1 MNKLYI
7 KRITGIIIAIFLIL
21 FMYIKIS
28 EIVRQK
34 DPEYCKSTFK
44 ENADDIDIL
53 FFGTSHMINAVFP
66 IELWNNYGIAS
77 YNMAGHGN
85 TVPNSYWIMINAL
98 DYADPELIVIDCLG
112 ISNTEKTS
120 ENYFHWSMDS
130 FNLSKNKINAVNDL
144 FNDPL
149 KRYEY
154 LFDFS
159 LYHNRW
165 NELSEVD
172 FEHQQY
178 VQYGAQLRTAV
189 AVPKE
194 IIDINNVNKKEIDTY
209 GTEYLKKMIEE
220 CQNRNIKVLL
230 TYLPFPASEEDMNES
245 LAAEDIANEYGVD
258 YLNFLEMDIV
268 DYNTDCYDDGSH
280 LNPSGAE
287 KVTDYIGNYIQK
299 NYMIEDKRGDKSYH
313 DWNENYKLYTSLKI
327 DMLKEE
333 SNLLTYLM
341 LLRNQDISI
350 CLYIKGGSSI
360 YENKVIY
367 QLINNIPIYN
377 DLEKMEE
384 AVASEEDY
392 FMVVSNKKVWEYVNN
407 EDDITIDLLSGKIS
421 YSNTNDNKK
430 MYLEGFNNSNLYES
444 NDIASDIEIQIYVI
458 DDWTGSI
465 IDTVKYAK
473 NSDIELIRD

>member
-1 MNKLYI
+1 
-7 KRITGIIIAIFLIL
+7 
-21 FMYIKIS
+21 
-28 EIVRQK
+28 
-34 DPEYCKSTFK
+34 
-44 ENADDIDIL
+44 
-53 FFGTSHMINAVFP
+53 
-66 IELWNNYGIAS
+66 
-77 YNMAGHGN
+77 
-85 TVPNSYWIMINAL
+85 
-98 DYADPELIVIDCLG
+98 
-112 ISNTEKTS
+112 
-120 ENYFHWSMDS
+120 
-130 FNLSKNKINAVNDL
+130 
-144 FNDPL
+144 
-149 KRYEY
+149 
-154 LFDFS
+154 
-159 LYHNRW
+159 
-165 NELSEVD
+165 
-172 FEHQQY
+172 
-178 VQYGAQLRTAV
+178 
-189 AVPKE
+189 
-194 IIDINNVNKKEIDTY
+194 
-209 GTEYLKKMIEE
+209 
-220 CQNRNIKVLL
+220 
-230 TYLPFPASEEDMNES
+230 
-245 LAAEDIANEYGVD
+245 
-258 YLNFLEMDIV
+258 
-268 DYNTDCYDDGSH
+268 
-280 LNPSGAE
+280 
-287 KVTDYIGNYIQK
+287 
-299 NYMIEDKRGDKSYH
+299 
-313 DWNENYKLYTSLKI
+313 
-327 DMLKEE
+327 KEE